1 MKKLYAYLIIFL
13 IGIIFSF
20 LYNVQTKENST
31 NNKKIKVAI
40 VDSGIKEDHPALTGK
55 IVKQFNA
62 INPKDSNKDV
72 FGHGTPI
79 AGIILNQNTENTS
92 ELSNNIELYD
102 VKVLSETGKGEIKEF
117 IKGIE
122 WCIKQDVDIMN
133 ISFGVQVHYPELEKA
148 INKAIDSGIIVVA
161 ASGNTFGFGVDYPA
175 KYKDVISISS
185 VDKNFKRP
193 ISAAK
198 GKIDFVAPGEKILS
212 TDKNG
217 GYSEFSGTSFAA
229 AYVSNYIAE
238 LLASELNSKGKDI
251 DRFRVKELLI
261 NLSKDL
267 GVDGFDSSYG
277 YGALIK
283 KK

>member
-1 MKKLYAYLIIFL
+1 MKKLYAYLMIFL
-13 IGIIFSF
+13 ICIIFSF

-40 VDSGIKEDHPALTGK
+40 VDSGIKEDHPALAGK

-62 INPKDSNKDV
+62 INSKDSNKDV
-72 FGHGTPI
+72 FGHGTAI
-79 AGIILNQNTENTS
+79 AGIIINQNTSNPS
-92 ELSNNIELYD
+92 ESSKNVELYD

-229 AYVSNYIAE
+229 AYASNYIAE

-251 DRFRVKELLI
+251 NSFRVKELLI

-277 YGALIK
+277 YGVLIK
-283 KK
+283 KE

>member
-1 MKKLYAYLIIFL
+1 MKKLYAYSIISF
-13 IGIIFSF
+13 IGIIFF
-20 LYNVQTKENST
+20 YIYNIQTKENS
-31 NNKKIKVAI
+31 NKDKKIKVAI
-40 VDSGIKEDHPALTGK
+40 VDSGINEDHPALAGK

-62 INPKDSNKDV
+62 INPKDSNKDA

-79 AGIILNQNTENTS
+79 AGIITAQNNKNMS
-92 ELSNNIELYD
+92 GLSQKVELYD
-102 VKVLSETGKGEIKEF
+102 VKVLSETGKGEIETF

-133 ISFGVQVHYPELEKA
+133 VSFGVQVHYPELEEA
-148 INKAIDSGIIVVA
+148 INKAIASGIIVVA
-161 ASGNTFGFGVDYPA
+161 AAGNTFGFGVDYPA

-217 GYSEFSGTSFAA
+217 GYSEFSGTSFAT

-238 LLASELNSKGKDI
+238 LLATESNSKEKDI
-251 DRFRVKELLI
+251 ELIRVKELLI

-267 GVDGFDSSYG
+267 GDEGFDSSYG
-277 YGALIK
+277 YGVLIK
-283 KK
+283 NE